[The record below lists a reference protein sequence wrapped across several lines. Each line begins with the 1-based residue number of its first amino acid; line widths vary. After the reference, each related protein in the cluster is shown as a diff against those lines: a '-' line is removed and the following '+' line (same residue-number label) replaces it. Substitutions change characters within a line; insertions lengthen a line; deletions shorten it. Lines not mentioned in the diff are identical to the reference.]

1 MGYGLQKGSPVQ
13 LTLGKDNYEALI
25 ERHGQWIRWRTAV
38 KCPCTQKDTMQPDPR
53 CPRCKGIGVF
63 YSYQKEIV
71 VTQTLG
77 IIDNTGVLEVSEEYE
92 TAALDTVYDHDGKK
106 YPATKHGVYI
116 SLETA
121 PQKGK
126 FFYVVMLQ
134 KTLRRVR
141 KALCENTGGGY
152 YRIQGLQ
159 SRKEGIDGLYHT
171 APGDIQKIEKVADAN
186 GLILEIGELR
196 TDMFTVKLPSAP
208 DDEDPPEIVEPLTA
222 YGIEYIPPFILALQ
236 SQNLEGADEK
246 MVTELKGDGICS
258 FPYNCDIG
266 EDDTLTV
273 LAGSFT
279 KKDVINRVDSDFD
292 VIDAYFVSDI
302 TSCTGINRDY
312 RKGVDFIIAGTNRI
326 KWLCDDAPIA
336 GEAYS
341 ITYQICPTYK
351 VIKAIPQIRTSEN
364 QRLPKKSVVKLH
376 AAYGEKRG
384 INQQ

>member
-1 MGYGLQKGSPVQ
+1 MPAGLGKNSPVVLNLNKGS
-13 LTLGKDNYEALI
+13 YEALI
-25 ERHGQWIRWRTAV
+25 ERHGSWIRWRKAV
-38 KCPCTQKDTMQPDPR
+38 KCPCTQKDTMQPNPR

-63 YSYQKEIV
+63 YSYQKDLIV
-71 VTQTLG
+71 TETLG
-77 IIDNTGVLEVSEEYE
+77 VIDNTGVLEVSEEYE
-92 TAALDTVYDHDGKK
+92 TALLDSVYDYDGKK
-106 YPATKHGVYI
+106 YPATKHGIYI

-121 PQKGK
+121 PPKGM
-126 FFYVVMLQ
+126 FLYVVMLQ
-134 KTLRRVR
+134 ETLRHVR

-152 YRIQGLQ
+152 YRIEGLQ
-159 SRKEGIDGLYHT
+159 SRRAGIDGLYHT
-171 APGDIQKIEKVADAN
+171 APGDIQRIERVADAN
-186 GLILEIGELR
+186 GLVLEIGELR
-196 TDMFTVKLPSAP
+196 TDMFTVKPPPAP
-208 DDEDPPEIVEPLTA
+208 ADGDPPEIVEPLTA
-222 YGIEYIPPFILALQ
+222 YGVEYIPPFILALQ
-236 SQNLEGADEK
+236 SQNLEKADEK
-246 MVTELKGDGICS
+246 TITELEGDAICS

-279 KKDVINRVDSDFD
+279 KKDVINRVQGDFD

-326 KWLCDDAPIA
+326 KWLCDDAPAA

-364 QRLPKKSVVKLH
+364 QRLPKKAVVKLH